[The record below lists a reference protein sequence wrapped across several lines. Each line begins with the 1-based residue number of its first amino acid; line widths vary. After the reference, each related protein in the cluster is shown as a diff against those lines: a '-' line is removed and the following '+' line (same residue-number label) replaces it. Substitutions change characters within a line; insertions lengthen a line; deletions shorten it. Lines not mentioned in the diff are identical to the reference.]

1 MAIRLMTLA
10 FAVLLATACGGALK
24 AKPKSD
30 ITLSQLRQASAPPTY
45 FLGTRYR
52 GLPLTGIVGGL
63 RRTTFIYGTCTIKSG
78 QEGCA
83 PPLELQHWS
92 LRERPPWKFPA
103 ATSCR
108 LVHVRGTPAAAFAS
122 SGGLEVYLGN
132 RVVVIFGR
140 TLAAMRRAAVALRPV
155 RLGSGLRP
163 APPARV
169 IRYVS
174 GRCS

>member
-1 MAIRLMTLA
+1 MAARLMTLV
-10 FAVLLATACGGALK
+10 FVVLVATACGATRE

-30 ITLSQLRQASAPPTY
+30 ITLSQLRRASAPPTY

-63 RRTTFIYGTCTIKSG
+63 GRTTFIYGTCRIQPG

-103 ATSCR
+103 GTSCR
-108 LVHVRGTPAAAFAS
+108 LVHVRGVAAAAFAS

-132 RVVVIFGR
+132 RVVVVFGR
-140 TLAAMRRAAVALRPV
+140 TLAAMRRAVVALRPV
-155 RLGSGLRP
+155 KPGSGQLP

-169 IRYVS
+169 TRYVS
-174 GRCS
+174 RRCS

>member
-1 MAIRLMTLA
+1 MAPVVVL
-10 FAVLLATACGGALK
+10 LLATACGASRE

-30 ITLSQLRQASAPPTY
+30 ITLSQLRRPSAPPTY
-45 FLGTRYR
+45 FLGSRYQ
-52 GLPLTGIVGGL
+52 GMPLTGIVGGL
-63 RRTTFIYGTCTIKSG
+63 GRTTFIYGTCRIQPG

-103 ATSCR
+103 GTSCR
-108 LVHVRGTPAAAFAS
+108 LVQVRGVAAAAFAS

-132 RVVVIFGR
+132 RVVVVFGR
-140 TLAAMRRAAVALRPV
+140 TLAAMRRAVVALRPV
-155 RLGSGLRP
+155 KPGSGQLP

-169 IRYVS
+169 TRYVS
-174 GRCS
+174 RRCS

>member
-1 MAIRLMTLA
+1 MAVRLMTLA
-10 FAVLLATACGGALK
+10 FVVLLATACGGARE

-30 ITLSQLRQASAPPTY
+30 ITLSQLRHASAPQTY
-45 FLGTRYR
+45 FLGSRYQ

-63 RRTTFIYGTCTIKSG
+63 RRTTFIYGTCTIEPG

-92 LRERPPWKFPA
+92 LRERPPWKFMSGI
-103 ATSCR
+103 SCR
-108 LVHVRGTPAAAFAS
+108 LVQVRGAPAAAFAS

-132 RVVVIFGR
+132 RVVVVFGR
-140 TLAAMRRAAVALRPV
+140 TLAAMRKAAVALRPV
-155 RLGSGLRP
+155 KPGSGLRP
-163 APPARV
+163 PPPARV